1 MNKLQLYYRKLL
13 KRVPQPD
20 KWVFIVGCYN
30 SGTTLLH
37 DVISKHPLVGS
48 MEFEGQYMTDQL
60 LIKHNGMERLWAI
73 HPEVFYLDDKSPKT
87 PDAKKIKQHWGVH
100 LNFPKR
106 PVLVE
111 KSPTN
116 AARMLWL
123 QKEFPNAHF
132 IAIVRNGYAVAEGI
146 RRKVKHDIALCAK
159 QWAVSNEIM
168 LRDFEKL
175 NHKLLVK
182 YEDFTAAPLEQTKRI
197 TDFLNISPLSEQVLN
212 AEFKIRGDQSAIRNM
227 NERSFA
233 ALSDDD
239 RSAIRNEGAALL
251 DRFHYT
257 ENA

>member
-1 MNKLQLYYRKLL
+1 
-13 KRVPQPD
+13 
-20 KWVFIVGCYN
+20 
-30 SGTTLLH
+30 
-37 DVISKHPLVGS
+37 
-48 MEFEGQYMTDQL
+48 
-60 LIKHNGMERLWAI
+60 
-73 HPEVFYLDDKSPKT
+73 
-87 PDAKKIKQHWGVH
+87 
-100 LNFPKR
+100 
-106 PVLVE
+106 
-111 KSPTN
+111 
-116 AARMLWL
+116 
-123 QKEFPNAHF
+123 
-132 IAIVRNGYAVAEGI
+132 
-146 RRKVKHDIALCAK
+146 
-159 QWAVSNEIM
+159 M

-197 TDFLNISPLSEQVLN
+197 TDFLNISPLSEHVLN